1 MTLVVPEIKVSEVGL
16 IAEKIPCAVREI
28 KKVITGI
35 RMRRGHFWRRIMA
48 KIKRMKRATA

>member
-16 IAEKIPCAVREI
+16 IAEKIPCAVREM

-35 RMRRGHFWRRIMA
+35 RMRRSHFWRLIMA
-48 KIKRMKRATA
+48 KIKRIKRATA